1 MSDRPDRLIVHGLG
15 VLDGEYDFDLIEMI
29 TGSSTEG
36 LTFRELRQIKQISE
50 VRAGEI
56 WEELGRGNSDLTIA
70 LATVVMTRAG
80 KRVEVDVLL
89 DAPAT
94 TELRFVL
101 ADRAPKEDEAD
112 PPVSTP
118 PGNDSTETGS
128 NSGGDDSRKTS
139 EQPGNGLSR
148 TGVLGLALSGQRT
161 SET

>member
-1 MSDRPDRLIVHGLG
+1 ML
-15 VLDGEYDFDLIEMI
+15 
-29 TGSSTEG
+29 TGSSAEG

-56 WEELGRGNSDLTIA
+56 WEELSRGNSDLTIA
-70 LATVVMTRAG
+70 LATVILTRAG

-101 ADRAPKEDEAD
+101 ADRKQEEGEAD
-112 PPVSTP
+112 PPAQTP
-118 PGNDSTETGS
+118 PVSDSSETGS
-128 NSGGDDSRKTS
+128 NSGGDDSKKTS
-139 EQPGNGLSR
+139 GDQGNGLSR